1 MKNKLIILLIGK
13 SSVGKDTLLNN
24 LLRDEDIKRASGCS
38 LHKAV
43 SHTTRPMRSG
53 EIQNKDY
60 HFVEPYVFES
70 MKNNDQFIET
80 TSYEIKTENRVYNY
94 GMSRKEIEDNK
105 VVISIVNPYG
115 LAEFLKSEYAP
126 NVVSILIDRDLREC
140 CMSYLQRDKNANP
153 YALAERILRDRD
165 DFDPLIA
172 SEGVVDYHVQN
183 DNYIRGY
190 EQLKKIVIEELGDI
204 VN

>member
-1 MKNKLIILLIGK
+1 MRNKIIFVLLGK
-13 SSVGKDTLLNN
+13 SSTGKDTLLRN
-24 LLRDEDIKRASGCS
+24 LLRDEDIKKVCGG
-38 LHKAV
+38 LKPLT
-43 SHTTRPMRSG
+43 SHTTRPMRTG
-53 EIQNKDY
+53 EVQHKDY
-60 HFVEPYVFES
+60 HFIDPYVFET
-70 MKNNDQFIET
+70 MKNNNQFIET

-94 GMSRKEIEDNK
+94 GLSKQEVNDTEFAI
-105 VVISIVNPYG
+105 VILNPYG

-172 SEGVVDYHVQN
+172 SEGVVDYHIQN

-190 EQLKKIVIEELGDI
+190 EQLKRIVIEELGDI

>member
-1 MKNKLIILLIGK
+1 MSNKIIVICGGA
-13 SSVGKDTLLNN
+13 STGKDTTMRLLK
-24 LLRDEDIKRASGCS
+24 EKFPKFQTC
-38 LHKAV
+38 V
-43 SHTTRPMRSG
+43 SHTTRPMRTG
-53 EIQNKDY
+53 EVQNKDY

-94 GMSRKEIEDNK
+94 GMSRKEIEDNE
-105 VVISIVNPYG
+105 VVITIVNPYG

-190 EQLKKIVIEELGDI
+190 EQLKRIVMEELGDI

>member
-1 MKNKLIILLIGK
+1 MKNKIIFVLLGK
-13 SSVGKDTLLNN
+13 SSTGKDTLLRN
-24 LLRDEDIKRASGCS
+24 LLRDEDVKKICGGLKP
-38 LHKAV
+38 LT
-43 SHTTRPMRSG
+43 SHTTRPMRTG
-53 EIQNKDY
+53 EVQHEDY
-60 HFVEPYVFES
+60 HFIDPYVFES
-70 MKNNDQFIET
+70 MKNNNQFIET

-94 GMSRKEIEDNK
+94 GLSKKEVNDTEFAI
-105 VVISIVNPYG
+105 VILNPYG

-165 DFDPLIA
+165 DFDPLIE

-190 EQLKKIVIEELGDI
+190 EQLKRIVIEELGDI

>member
-1 MKNKLIILLIGK
+1 MRNKIIFVLLGK
-13 SSVGKDTLLNN
+13 SSTGKDTLLRN
-24 LLRDEDIKRASGCS
+24 LLRDEDIKKVCGG
-38 LHKAV
+38 LKPLT
-43 SHTTRPMRSG
+43 SHTTRPMRTG
-53 EIQNKDY
+53 EVQHKDY
-60 HFVEPYVFES
+60 HFIDPYVFET
-70 MKNNDQFIET
+70 MKNNNQFIET

-94 GMSRKEIEDNK
+94 GLSKQEVNDTEFAI
-105 VVISIVNPYG
+105 VILNPYG

-126 NVVSILIDRDLREC
+126 NVISILIDRDLREC
-140 CMSYLQRDKNANP
+140 CISYLQRDENANP

-190 EQLKKIVIEELGDI
+190 EQLKRIVIEELGDI

>member
-24 LLRDEDIKRASGCS
+24 LLRDEDVKRASGCS

-43 SHTTRPMRSG
+43 SHTTRPMRTG
-53 EIQNKDY
+53 EVQNKDY

-94 GMSRKEIEDNK
+94 GLSKIEFITT
-105 VVISIVNPYG
+105 VC
-115 LAEFLKSEYAP
+115 LE
-126 NVVSILIDRDLREC
+126 
-140 CMSYLQRDKNANP
+140 
-153 YALAERILRDRD
+153 
-165 DFDPLIA
+165 
-172 SEGVVDYHVQN
+172 
-183 DNYIRGY
+183 
-190 EQLKKIVIEELGDI
+190 KK
-204 VN
+204 

>member
-24 LLRDEDIKRASGCS
+24 LLRDEDIKRVSSCS

-43 SHTTRPMRSG
+43 SHTTRPMRTG
-53 EIQNKDY
+53 EVQNKDY

-94 GMSRKEIEDNK
+94 GMSRKEIEDNE
-105 VVISIVNPYG
+105 VVITIVNPYG

-165 DFDPLIA
+165 DFDPLIE

-190 EQLKKIVIEELGDI
+190 EQLKRIVIEELGDI

>member
-1 MKNKLIILLIGK
+1 MRNKIIFVLLGK
-13 SSVGKDTLLNN
+13 SSTGKDTLLRN
-24 LLRDEDIKRASGCS
+24 LLRDEDIKKVCGG
-38 LHKAV
+38 LKPLT
-43 SHTTRPMRSG
+43 SHTTRPMRTG
-53 EIQNKDY
+53 EVQHKDY
-60 HFVEPYVFES
+60 HFIDPYVFET
-70 MKNNDQFIET
+70 MKNNNQFIET

-94 GMSRKEIEDNK
+94 GLSKQEVNDTEFAI
-105 VVISIVNPYG
+105 VILNPYG

-140 CMSYLQRDKNANP
+140 CISYLQRDENANP

-190 EQLKKIVIEELGDI
+190 EQLKRIVIEELGDI

>member
-1 MKNKLIILLIGK
+1 MENKLIILLLGK

-24 LLRDEDIKRASGCS
+24 LLRDEDIKRVSGCS

-80 TSYEIKTENRVYNY
+80 TSYEIKTENRIYNY

-140 CMSYLQRDKNANP
+140 CMSYLQRDENANP

-165 DFDPLIA
+165 DFDLLIA
-172 SEGVVDYHVQN
+172 SEGVVDYHIQN